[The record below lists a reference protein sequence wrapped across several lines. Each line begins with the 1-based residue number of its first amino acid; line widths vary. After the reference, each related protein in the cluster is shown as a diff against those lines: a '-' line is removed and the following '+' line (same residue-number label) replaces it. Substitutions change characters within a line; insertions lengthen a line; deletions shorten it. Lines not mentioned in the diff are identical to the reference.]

1 MAVRDRG
8 YSIPELQETL
18 PAAVPKGEP
27 LPEGL
32 LWLLLTGDVPSKE
45 QVKGV
50 TEELRTR
57 EKLPGH
63 IHGVLDA
70 MPPNTHPMTY
80 FAQAILALQ
89 PASHFAKAYESGVH
103 KSELWQ
109 HCYEDSMDIIAKL
122 PQIAALIYRKL
133 YKNGNLIPPDG
144 SLDWAGNLSHMMG
157 YDREDAQELMRLYQ
171 TIHSDHEGGN
181 VSAHT
186 CHLVGSALSD
196 PYLAFSSC
204 LNGLAGPL
212 HGLANQEVLRWLNT
226 VTKQVYP
233 PVDHVSHI
241 CSLFCGVVRR
251 ASFSGAIDSVYMG
264 YAEIG

>member
-1 MAVRDRG
+1 MRSRG

-18 PAAVPKGEP
+18 PAAVPNGEP

-45 QVKGV
+45 QVKGL

-63 IHGVLDA
+63 IHAVLDA
-70 MPPNTHPMTY
+70 MPANTHPMTY
-80 FAQAILALQ
+80 FAQAVLALQ
-89 PASHFAKAYESGVH
+89 PDSHFAKAYESGVH

-144 SLDWAGNLSHMMG
+144 SLDWAANLSHMMG
-157 YDREDAQELMRLYQ
+157 YDRQDAQELMRLYQ

-226 VTKQVYP
+226 VTKQVHP
-233 PVDHVSHI
+233 PTLYVTF
-241 CSLFCGVVRR
+241 LTR
-251 ASFSGAIDSVYMG
+251 AHSCAVGGAPFERAIDGVYMG
-264 YAEIG
+264 YVEIG